1 MRNITTSAYT
11 PTEFTIE
18 NISDTVAK
26 SVLGL
31 LRSAMESP

>member
-26 SVLGL
+26 ISAWP